1 MSKNETQLTSGQGS
15 GNPIIPAQV
24 RIGVSG
30 HRNLPNKE
38 GVINAV
44 KKVLNSIDELL
55 EKNMPNGTPYQYVI
69 VSPLAEGADRIV
81 ADVVLNRRRKDEA
94 DKPILEVPLPV
105 PVVEYKKTFDGGASS
120 EKEFDDL
127 AVKAEKIELLP
138 PTKRD
143 DRYVQV
149 GQHVVRNCDVLIA
162 IWDGEKSKG
171 QGGTQNIVEYARE
184 KGRALFWINSTT
196 LEITRENFDKDT
208 FEPFKQLDTYNGER
222 TKDLSNKIEE
232 RKNKIIEKIENNKP
246 LRELVSAILDVLIP
260 YWAKA
265 SVLATQYQKYY
276 FWTGTTIYGLS
287 VVAVATVAIQSL
299 FFSKIPQILFL
310 EVGFMGLILL
320 IIWMS
325 IYFGWHRK
333 WTDYRMLVERFRA
346 LTYMRIAELECSP
359 LEAPALKG
367 DWVVRAFDH
376 VLKKLR
382 FKVFCSSDTSLS
394 CPSGVAWG
402 IKNPVDDILRLS
414 LINAW
419 VKDQQEEFYGESSIK
434 QGKQNENLAYWV
446 SVLFRIT
453 FFAALLHAWN
463 FEKYV
468 EEYLRYFDKILIGIA
483 IICPAF
489 GAAINGIRV
498 HRELHRNA
506 ERYGVMDVY
515 LGDLIDQI
523 NLVGDKSDFNR
534 LINAAYE
541 AMFQENIDWRL
552 TFFSRRPEVP

>member
-1 MSKNETQLTSGQGS
+1 MPKNETQLTSEQGS

-44 KKVLNSIDELL
+44 EKVLNSIDELL

-105 PVVEYKKTFDGGASS
+105 PVVEYKTTFDGGSSS

-127 AVKAEKIELLP
+127 AVMAEKIELLP

-149 GQHVVRNCDVLIA
+149 GQHVVRNCDVLIV
-162 IWDGEKSKG
+162 IWNGEESKG
-171 QGGTQNIVEYARE
+171 RGGTQEIVKYARE
-184 KGRALFWINSTT
+184 IGRALFWINSKN
-196 LEITRENFDKDT
+196 LEIKKENIDDDT
-208 FEPFKQLDTYNGER
+208 FEPFKQLDIYNGEK
-222 TKDLSNKIEE
+222 TKDLSEDIDE
-232 RKNKIIEKIENNKP
+232 RKKKIIKKVENDNLLKD
-246 LRELVSAILDVLIP
+246 LLSAICDVLIP
-260 YWAKA
+260 HWAKA
-265 SVLATQYQKYY
+265 SMLAIQYQKYY
-276 FWTGTTIYGLS
+276 FWTGTAIYGLS
-287 VVAVATVAIQSL
+287 AAAVATVTIQSL
-299 FFSKIPQILFL
+299 FFPKIPQILFL
-310 EVGFMGLILL
+310 EVFLMLFILVFVWVSL
-320 IIWMS
+320 R
-325 IYFGWHRK
+325 GRWHRK
-333 WTDYRMLVERFRA
+333 WTDYRMLVERLRA
-346 LTYMRIAELECSP
+346 LTYMRVAELECSP
-359 LEAPALKG
+359 PEAPALRG
-367 DWVVRAFDH
+367 DWVVRAFGYIWK
-376 VLKKLR
+376 VLRTKLP
-382 FKVFCSSDTSLS
+382 CSTDEGPNG
-394 CPSGVAWG
+394 PSGVPWG
-402 IKNPVDDILRLS
+402 ITNPVDDDLRNF
-414 LINAW
+414 LIDAW
-419 VKDQQEEFYGESSIK
+419 HKDQQVKFFRRNGEK
-434 QGKQNENLAYWV
+434 QRKQNAKLAYY
-446 SVLFRIT
+446 VLFLFLLTIV
-453 FFAALLHAWN
+453 AALIHA
-463 FEKYV
+463 FGLGV
-468 EEYLRYFDKILIGIA
+468 FISRYIRYADTILAGIA

-489 GAAINGIRV
+489 GAAINGIRA

-534 LINAAYE
+534 FINTAYE